1 MIGLEFVLRIDPA
14 FTPAVGLQ
22 HQLTSGAAEVD
33 LTDIIA
39 QLEAPTTDAI
49 NEQLVEAVEA
59 FNQRNF
65 VDSKSMVERVLIEL
79 PGHQEAR
86 ALLAQL
92 EQALKV
98 EHQVG
103 QFLAQAREALAQGDA
118 QEASNFVMM
127 AQALDPHHSG
137 IAATLQE
144 IYAKGGLPQHD
155 ESAGGARRDPGPF
168 DTPDT
173 PDGVEMQ
180 DEGAGEPAWGA
191 DGGQEFS
198 FDAEPAAGP
207 LDGAQ
212 FPPPDMGAAQIGGD
226 ALTEPVDA
234 SFAQTPPAEHEPPA
248 DDVSDLFD
256 ADSGQTAAPLTGE
269 LSEAQ
274 GLVARGTAAYESG
287 LFLAAIDAWSRV
299 YLADPSNSEVPALI
313 EAAKKELAESSREVE
328 HLLFDAEDAVISG
341 ETDKALELVR
351 RVLAQNPGHPEALEL
366 QQRLSGGSSPA
377 AAPAKAEPTADA
389 MPDLEDD
396 LFSEPFDEIDTE
408 VEPEV
413 EDDLDDFPDDSAP
426 KRRSKL
432 LGLSGRAL
440 AVAAVAA
447 IVLMVVVW
455 FGLRS
460 LVGGSESSSSGDV
473 YAMKAEAQALF
484 KQGDVVGAIAMVEQF
499 EPGDEIDEQLVNMLL
514 TKYQA
519 ALATPTPTPVPAAAI
534 EARELLTAGLWYR
547 AYLTATSGLE
557 DHPSDGGLQEI
568 IEQIEGMEPSV
579 TTLSTQIANGN
590 HRGAMSTARSVL
602 VNYPDQP
609 DLVLVLGQ
617 SLFNASLAEL
627 RTYNLTGASTYLNE
641 LQGLDPSD
649 EEVAR
654 VLEFVQKYKAR
665 PVDMQLR
672 VFIQS
677 LGERSGWAELT
688 EAQVEATGDAAAT
701 PTPTPDA
708 PTA

>member
-1 MIGLEFVLRIDPA
+1 MAYAGNPELSIEAQERVMTAFRRVVANLQQGQREEAMIGLEFILRIDPA

-92 EQALKV
+92 DQALKV

-155 ESAGGARRDPGPF
+155 ESAGGAQRDPGPF

-173 PDGVEMQ
+173 PDGVEIQ
-180 DEGAGEPAWGA
+180 AEGAGEPAWGA

-198 FDAEPAAGP
+198 FDAEPSAGP

-234 SFAQTPPAEHEPPA
+234 SFAQTPPAEHESPA

-287 LFLAAIDAWSRV
+287 HFLAAIDAWSRV
-299 YLADPSNSEVPALI
+299 YLAA
-313 EAAKKELAESSREVE
+313 
-328 HLLFDAEDAVISG
+328 
-341 ETDKALELVR
+341 
-351 RVLAQNPGHPEALEL
+351 EALEL
-366 QQRLSGGSSPA
+366 QQRLTGGSPPA

-426 KRRSKL
+426 KRRSTL

-440 AVAAVAA
+440 AVAAVAV
-447 IVLMVVVW
+447 IVVMVVVW

-460 LVGGSESSSSGDV
+460 LVGGGRSSSSGDV

-590 HRGAMSTARSVL
+590 HRGAMSTARSL
-602 VNYPDQP
+602 LANYPDQP

-617 SLFNASLAEL
+617 NLFNASLAEL

-641 LQGLDPSD
+641 LQSLDPSD

-688 EAQVEATGDAAAT
+688 EPQVEATGDAAAAAA
-701 PTPTPDA
+701 TPTPDA
-708 PTA
+708 PTT